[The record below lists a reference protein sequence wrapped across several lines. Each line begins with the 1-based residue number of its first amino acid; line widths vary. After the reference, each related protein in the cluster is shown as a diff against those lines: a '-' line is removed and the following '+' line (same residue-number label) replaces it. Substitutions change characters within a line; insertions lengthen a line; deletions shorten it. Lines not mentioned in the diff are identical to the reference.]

1 MGSIVISCSSQPAST
16 PPAVSTIDKAT
27 RGDLVVQAIGL
38 ACGDPCTTTPIYV
51 RDQLFDVESLDP
63 SEPMPDEFEEAVVEA
78 FPNATMA
85 STDEVEAIVGELD
98 AGEAILI
105 TLGPLRE
112 LAEGVAGIDIG
123 LVAVSAR
130 GQTIQFRWDG
140 STWAPADSEDSGV
153 TVTSF
158 VS

>member
-1 MGSIVISCSSQPAST
+1 M
-16 PPAVSTIDKAT
+16 
-27 RGDLVVQAIGL
+27 
-38 ACGDPCTTTPIYV
+38 YV

-63 SEPMPDEFEEAVVEA
+63 SEPMP
-78 FPNATMA
+78 
-85 STDEVEAIVGELD
+85 DEVEAIVGELD

>member
-38 ACGDPCTTTPIYV
+38 ACGDPCTTTPMYV

-63 SEPMPDEFEEAVVEA
+63 SEPMP
-78 FPNATMA
+78 
-85 STDEVEAIVGELD
+85 DEVEAIVGELD